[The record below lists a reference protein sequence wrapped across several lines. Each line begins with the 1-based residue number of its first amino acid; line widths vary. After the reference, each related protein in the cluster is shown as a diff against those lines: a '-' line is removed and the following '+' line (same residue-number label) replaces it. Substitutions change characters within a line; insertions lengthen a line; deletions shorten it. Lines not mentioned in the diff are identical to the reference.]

1 MSAGE
6 RVVALE
12 GLVARLEATV
22 AELSAARV
30 ADQERI
36 AGLSARNAELE
47 RLLAE
52 SRRSGKRQ
60 AAPFS
65 KGSPKLEP
73 KRPGRK
79 SGGDHGRHGHR
90 AAPTGPPD
98 RELDAPLPGCCP
110 DCGGGIDHERDAE
123 QWQVDLPPLR
133 PVLTRFRVGVG
144 RCRDCGRR
152 VQGRHPE
159 QASDALGAA
168 GSQVGP
174 VAKAWAVWLHYGLGL
189 SFGKCAQLLA
199 RLGVEVTAGALS
211 QAAQATGTD
220 LVPVHDQ
227 LVERARGAEMVVMDE
242 TGWRVGGTSAWLWVA
257 TTTHVTIYNVADGRG
272 FAQACDLI
280 DADYTGTIVRDGWA
294 PYRRYEAATH
304 QTCLAHLCRRC
315 DELTEDLPG
324 WARGTPRVVRDLLH
338 QALAARDLDD
348 TERATVAADLTER
361 VELLASQPQPHDE
374 CRKLVAH
381 LANEQAALFTFL
393 TGPQIDATNWR
404 GEQAIRPAVV
414 NRKVWGGNR
423 TWTGAATQG
432 RIMSVLRTAQQ
443 NGVDAIDYLAALAR
457 APNATAIPPLL
468 R

>member
-1 MSAGE
+1 VDAGE
-6 RVVALE
+6 RIAELDA
-12 GLVARLEATV
+12 LVARLEATV

-36 AGLSARNAELE
+36 AELE

-65 KGSPKLEP
+65 KGSPKPEP

-79 SGGDHGRHGHR
+79 RGDAHGRHGHR
-90 AAPTGPPD
+90 AAPAGPPD
-98 RELDAPLPGCCP
+98 RELVAPLPGCCP
-110 DCGGGIDHERDAE
+110 DCGGHLDHEHDAD
-123 QWQVDLPPLR
+123 QYQVDLPPLR
-133 PVLTRFRVGVG
+133 PVVTRFRVRVG
-144 RCRDCGRR
+144 RCGDCGRR
-152 VQGRHPE
+152 VQSRHPE

-199 RLGVEVTAGALS
+199 RLGIEVTAGALS

-220 LVPVHDQ
+220 LVPVHNQ
-227 LVERARGAEMVVMDE
+227 LVEHARGAEMVVMDE
-242 TGWRVGGTSAWLWVA
+242 TGWRVGGNSAWLWVA
-257 TTTHVTIYNVADGRG
+257 TNEAVTIYNVAHGRG
-272 FAQACDLI
+272 FAQATDLI
-280 DADYTGTIVRDGWA
+280 GEDYAGTIVRDGWA
-294 PYRRYEAATH
+294 PYRRYTHATH

-315 DELTEDLPG
+315 DELTEDLPA
-324 WARGTPRVVRDLLH
+324 WARGTPRVVRDVL
-338 QALAARDLDD
+338 QEALAARDLDD
-348 TERATVAADLTER
+348 TDRAEVAADLTER
-361 VELLASQPQPHDE
+361 VELLAAQPQPHDE

-393 TGPQIDATNWR
+393 TDPQIDATNWR

-432 RIMSVLRTAQQ
+432 RIMSVLRTAHQQ
-443 NGVDAIDYLAALAR
+443 GVDAIGYLAALAR
-457 APNATAIPPLL
+457 APDPAAIPLLL